1 MELALQAATVLLAIA
16 LGVRT
21 KGMTVGL
28 WGAAGVLVLVWVFGL
43 PPGSVPTS
51 AIFVIFAVVTA
62 AGAMQAAGGID
73 YLVGIAQRVIRAHPN
88 QVTFIA
94 PYVAWL
100 FATGAGTGFVY
111 YSILPV
117 IYEVAYGNK
126 VRPERPMAI
135 APTASQMGI
144 TSSPVSSAMAIMV
157 GLMAPLGFEITQI
170 LSIVLPST
178 AVAIGAAALVQNRI
192 GKPLDRDPVYQRR
205 LAAGEVTAPE
215 PVDVGEAS
223 PAAKRAAWIFGGGIL
238 LILLFGIFDQLR
250 PAVPGEDGPVP
261 LEMTTMIQIIML
273 IVALVILLWCRAK
286 SADVPRS
293 QVFRSGMSAIVAL
306 WGVSW
311 LANTFIAANQDMI
324 VTSLGN
330 LADNSPIFIAVA
342 LFVVAALTTSQ
353 SSATIAIIPIGIALG
368 MEPWQLTAMWMAVI
382 GLYTFP
388 INGSQLATIELDAT
402 GTTRISRFVIYH
414 SFTIGM
420 LVMATV
426 SVLVG
431 LAIGAT
437 FYG

>member
-1 MELALQAATVLLAIA
+1 MALQALTVLAAIA

-21 KGMTVGL
+21 KGLTVGL

-157 GLMAPLGFEITQI
+157 GLMAPLGFEITNI

-178 AVAIGAAALVQNRI
+178 AIAIGAAAFVQNKI
-192 GKPLDRDPVYQRR
+192 GKPLDRDPVYQAR

-215 PVDVGEAS
+215 PVDIGVAS
-223 PAAKRAAWIFGGGIL
+223 ASAKRSTWIFGTGIL
-238 LILLFGIFDQLR
+238 LILAFGIFEGLR
-250 PAVPGEDGPVP
+250 PVIPGADGPEP
-261 LEMTTMIQIIML
+261 LAMTTMIQIIML
-273 IVALVILLWCRAK
+273 IVALVILLWCRTR
-286 SADVPRS
+286 SADVPRA
-293 QVFRSGMSAIVAL
+293 QVFRSGMSAIIAL

-311 LANTFIAANQDMI
+311 LANTFIAANEDSI
-324 VTSLGN
+324 VEGLGGI
-330 LADNSPIFIAVA
+330 ADNAPIFIAVA
-342 LFVVAALTTSQ
+342 LFIVAALTTSQ
-353 SSATIAIIPIGIALG
+353 SSATIAIIPIGITLG
-368 MEPWQLTAMWMAVI
+368 LEPWQLTAMWMAVI

-402 GTTRISRFVIYH
+402 GSTRISRFVIYH

-420 LVMATV
+420 LVMAVV

-431 LAIGAT
+431 LGIGGI